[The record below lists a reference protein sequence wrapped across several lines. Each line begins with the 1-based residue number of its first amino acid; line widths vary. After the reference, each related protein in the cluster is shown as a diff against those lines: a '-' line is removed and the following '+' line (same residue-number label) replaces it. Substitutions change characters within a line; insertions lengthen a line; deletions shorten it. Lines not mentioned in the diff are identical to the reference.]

1 MSKVIDL
8 VPRLKTVNTAD
19 KVDHVKNAEI
29 VNFDESKQKIL
40 FNERRQVKRTVLSD
54 LVSSMVVIPE
64 KGLLKV
70 SLHDVSEEGVSFE
83 LEESQGSFKV
93 GEEVSLRV
101 YLNQKV
107 YFPIQVCIKHVT
119 PVPDE
124 GYIRH
129 GAVYLKNESSHV
141 ALQHFI
147 KFVESIDFDLKNDAG
162 DFMINRIS

>member
-8 VPRLKTVNTAD
+8 VPRLKTVNSTNV
-19 KVDHVKNAEI
+19 VDTKKSAEI

-70 SLHDVSEEGVSFE
+70 SLHDISEEGVSFE
-83 LEESQGSFKV
+83 LEEAQGSFKV
-93 GEEVSLRV
+93 GEEISLRV
-101 YLNQKV
+101 YLNQKA
-107 YFPIQVCIKHVT
+107 YFPIQVCVKHVT
-119 PVPDE
+119 PVSEE
-124 GYIRH
+124 GVIRH
-129 GAVYLKNESSHV
+129 GATYLKNEDNHV

-147 KFVESIDFDLKNDAG
+147 KFVESIDFNLKNDSG
-162 DFMINRIS
+162 DLMINRIS